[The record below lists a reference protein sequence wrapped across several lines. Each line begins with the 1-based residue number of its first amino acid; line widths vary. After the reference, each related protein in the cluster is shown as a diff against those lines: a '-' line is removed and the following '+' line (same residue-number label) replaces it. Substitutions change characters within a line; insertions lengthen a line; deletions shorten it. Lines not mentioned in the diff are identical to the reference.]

1 MKLQLKY
8 FVAVNM
14 GLCLVGV
21 VSILTGIIVL
31 DVLLKP
37 LLQAI
42 GIGLLAA
49 GAVNILDRSLVLEP
63 PPVPVQRIEVVAERR
78 IATPQEI
85 LNLKYDASK
94 VDIIGVSLIHALEEF
109 NNDPRQKIINRLLKH
124 NLQLRLFMVHPA
136 SEYLHQRAREDKVG
150 IGELIKS
157 QKRSVELC
165 VKFFEQLSDAYNSA
179 IKAGTLDTH
188 MTGSL
193 QIKLLD
199 FCPYMSIYRINE
211 ADIYWGL
218 YTSDKSG
225 VNLPLFRTCATQDP
239 GLYKQLHQH
248 IHGLM
253 ERDVKFPDLVSMS
266 EMGRPILNDDLVSN
280 ILEPSPVLVH

>member
-8 FVAVNM
+8 FVAVNF
-14 GLCLVGV
+14 GFCLVGV
-21 VSILTGIIVL
+21 VCILTGIIVL

-63 PPVPVQRIEVVAERR
+63 PPIPTQRIEVVAERR
-78 IATPQEI
+78 IATPQDI

-124 NLQLRLFMVHPA
+124 NLQLRLFMVHPD
-136 SEYLHQRAREDKVG
+136 SEYLYQRAREDKVG
-150 IGELIKS
+150 MGELVKS

-165 VKFFEQLSDAYNSA
+165 VKFFEQLSDAYNLASN
-179 IKAGTLDTH
+179 AGTLDTH

-199 FCPYMSIYRINE
+199 FCPYLSIYRIDE
-211 ADIYWGL
+211 TDIYWGL

-225 VNLPLFRTCATQDP
+225 VNLPLFKTCANHDP
-239 GLYKQLHQH
+239 SLYKQLHQH

-253 ERDVKFPDLVSMS
+253 ERDVKYPDLVSMT

-280 ILEPSPVLVH
+280 ILEQSPVFIR